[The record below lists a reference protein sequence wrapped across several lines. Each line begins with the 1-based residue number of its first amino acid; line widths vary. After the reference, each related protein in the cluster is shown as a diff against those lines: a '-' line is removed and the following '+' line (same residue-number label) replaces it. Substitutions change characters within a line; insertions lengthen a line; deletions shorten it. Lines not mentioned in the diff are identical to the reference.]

1 MKPLWI
7 WLTLCRRLGTRG
19 QRALLREFG
28 SPGTVY
34 EADAK
39 AFARAGLPPTL
50 QKALLDKD
58 LGPARA
64 VLARCE
70 KTGVRAVTLAD
81 ADYPPRLR
89 QMEDAPIV
97 LYCKGTL
104 PSEERPVIGLVG
116 ARNAGAQGLAL
127 ARRLG
132 REIAACGGSITTG
145 IARGIDAESAEGV
158 LECGGAVIG
167 VLGCGPD
174 RVYPAENAALF
185 ARVAAQGCLVS
196 EYPPGTAPN
205 ARNFPVR
212 NRLISALADGV
223 VVIRAAE
230 HSGSL
235 ITARWA
241 AEQGRDV
248 FAVPGAPDDPL
259 SRGCNALLREGAL
272 AVETGWDV
280 LRRYEYRYPG
290 VLHEEICPP
299 ASAGV
304 SCPPLVRQA
313 AAGKGQQ
320 WAVSDTALT
329 PAQEAIVTALQDGP
343 LQLDALIDRTGLP
356 AAQVLPQLTLL
367 QIKKAILQK
376 PGKQYELSGG

>member
-1 MKPLWI
+1 MKSLWI

-28 SPGTVY
+28 SPATIY
-34 EADAK
+34 EADVE
-39 AFARAGLPPTL
+39 AFARAGLSPAL

-64 VLARCE
+64 VLTRCE

-81 ADYPPRLR
+81 EAYPPRLR

-104 PSEERPVIGLVG
+104 PGEERPVIGLVG
-116 ARNAGAQGLAL
+116 ARNADAQGLAL

-132 REIAACGGSITTG
+132 REIAACGGSVTTG
-145 IARGIDAESAEGV
+145 IARGIDAESAEGA

-259 SRGCNALLREGAL
+259 SRGSNALLREGAL

-304 SCPPLVRQA
+304 SCPPPARQA

-329 PAQEAIVTALQDGP
+329 PAQEAIVTALRDGP

-356 AAQVLPQLTLL
+356 AAKVLPL
-367 QIKKAILQK
+367 QIKKTVLQK

>member
-28 SPGTVY
+28 SPATIY
-34 EADAK
+34 EADAE
-39 AFARAGLPPTL
+39 AFARAGLSPAL

-64 VLARCE
+64 VLTRCE

-81 ADYPPRLR
+81 EAYPPRLR

-104 PSEERPVIGLVG
+104 PGEERPVIGLVG
-116 ARNAGAQGLAL
+116 ARNADAQGLAL

-132 REIAACGGSITTG
+132 REIAACGGSVTTG
-145 IARGIDAESAEGV
+145 IARGIDAESAEGA

-248 FAVPGAPDDPL
+248 FAVPGAPADPL
-259 SRGCNALLREGAL
+259 SRGSNALLREGAL

-304 SCPPLVRQA
+304 SCPPPARQA
-313 AAGKGQQ
+313 AGKRQQ
-320 WAVSDTALT
+320 QAVSDMALT
-329 PAQEAIVTALQDGP
+329 PAQEAIVTALRDGP

-356 AAQVLPQLTLL
+356 AAKVLPQLTLL
-367 QIKKAILQK
+367 QIKKTVLQK